1 MRPDRRRLTVT
12 TTVSMGRFGETA
24 MWVLVALRSGPAG
37 AAALLDSVRGLDG
50 QVGPATLFG
59 AIARLERLT
68 LIERTATGTDAPAY
82 RLAGRL
88 QGAFS

>member
-1 MRPDRRRLTVT
+1 
-12 TTVSMGRFGETA
+12 MGRFGETA

-37 AAALLDSVRGLDG
+37 PATILETVRRLDG

-68 LIERTATGTDAPAY
+68 LIERTATGAGAAAY
-82 RLAGRL
+82 RLSGRME
-88 QGAFS
+88 GAFA

>member
-1 MRPDRRRLTVT
+1 
-12 TTVSMGRFGETA
+12 

-37 AAALLDSVRGLDG
+37 AAGLLDDVRSMDG

-68 LIERTATGTDAPAY
+68 LIERTDTGTGAPAY
-82 RLAGRL
+82 RLAGRME
-88 QGAFS
+88 GAFV

>member
-1 MRPDRRRLTVT
+1 VAKTV

-37 AAALLDSVRGLDG
+37 AATILDTVRRLDG

-59 AIARLERLT
+59 ALARLERLT
-68 LIERTATGTDAPAY
+68 LIERMATGAAAPAY
-82 RLAGRL
+82 RLAGRME
-88 QGAFS
+88 GAFV

>member
-1 MRPDRRRLTVT
+1 
-12 TTVSMGRFGETA
+12 MGRFAETA

-37 AAALLDSVRGLDG
+37 AVALLDAVRNLDG

-68 LIERTATGTDAPAY
+68 LIERTATGAGAPAY
-82 RLAGRL
+82 RLSRRME
-88 QGAFS
+88 GAYA